1 MSGLQGELGPA
12 GNGDPRIDQFKGR
25 SPIEIVEALQGGM
38 DPFEL
43 TKRVSQYRS
52 EKAVLVDTQRLRL
65 RATAIIAFN
74 LPFIESAINLDKWL
88 LEQID
93 AAWHQLAI
101 DDDESHG
108 EFSRDEFD
116 QLEAEGS
123 WGFAA
128 EILDVPLSAACR
140 ICVFFNH
147 LPQAQRR
154 AFFGRIVE
162 QLDSETLAAREGCST
177 EQLQAN
183 LDSALRNMAQVIQEC
198 IAKEGL
204 Q

>member
-1 MSGLQGELGPA
+1 MSGFQGELGPA
-12 GNGDPRIDQFKGR
+12 GNGDPRIDQFMGR
-25 SPIEIVEALQGGM
+25 SPIEIVEALQGGI

-43 TKRVSQYRS
+43 SKRVSQYRS
-52 EKAVLVDTQRLRL
+52 ERAVLVDTQRLRL
-65 RATAIIAFN
+65 RAAAIIAFN
-74 LPFIESAINLDKWL
+74 LPFIDSGVDLEEWL
-88 LEQID
+88 AGQID

-116 QLEAEGS
+116 QLAAEES

-128 EILDVPLSAACR
+128 EILDVPLPVACR

-147 LPQAQRR
+147 LPDAQRR

-162 QLDSETLAAREGCST
+162 QLDPEALAAREGCST

-183 LDSALRNMAQVIQEC
+183 LDRVLRNMAQVIQES